1 MNVVDACGWLEYFT
15 DGPNAER
22 FAPAIE
28 DPASLIVPAICL
40 YEVYKRTA
48 EQRGAVAAL
57 TVTAAM
63 RQSRVVAL
71 DGDLAVVAAQTSSAE
86 RLAMADALILA
97 TARSL
102 GATLWTQDGHFE
114 GLVGV
119 KYWPNVST
127 PLSVAKKTNLR

>member
-1 MNVVDACGWLEYFT
+1 MNVVDSCGWLEYFA

-28 DPASLIVPAICL
+28 DLANLVVPAICL

-48 EQRGAVAAL
+48 EQRGAVAAI

-63 RQSRVVAL
+63 RQSRLVVL
-71 DGDLAVVAAQTSSAE
+71 DGDLAVVAAQTSAAE

-119 KYWPNVST
+119 KYWPKHGT
-127 PLSVAKKTNLR
+127 AAT